1 MLTLTFDTGALIAL
15 ERADKRMRVVLETAT
30 IEHVPVTVPAVVVA
44 EWWRG
49 SSRRRLDILEAVDV
63 EPTSEHIARIAGVAM
78 AALPG
83 TTVVDAIVMASA
95 AQRGGI
101 VYTSDLRDLERL
113 RSRFPGVRLLRA

>member
-15 ERADKRMRVVLETAT
+15 ERADKRMRTVLDTAA
-30 IEHVPVTVPAVVVA
+30 IERVTVSVPAVVVA

-49 SSRRRLDILEAVDV
+49 SSRRRLDILESIDV
-63 EPTSEHIARIAGVAM
+63 EPTTEYLARIAGEAM

-101 VYTSDLRDLERL
+101 VYTSDLHDLERL